1 MAEEPV
7 VIRRFRDLIEAE
19 LAKGR
24 LESAGIPSFVADE
37 NIVSIDGFYSNAI
50 GGLRLLVEP
59 QDAQAALTILDEPI
73 PEEIVEEDS
82 GLTSIQHRCR
92 GCGSLDVSFET
103 LDRAMGYSRM
113 FLNIPCPVGKHNW
126 KCHQC
131 GAEWVDD

>member
-37 NIVSIDGFYSNAI
+37 NIVSMDGFYSNAI

-59 QDAQAALTILDEPI
+59 QDAQAARTILDEPI
-73 PEEIVEEDS
+73 PEEIVEDS
-82 GLTSIQHRCR
+82 SLTSIQHRCR
-92 GCGSLDVSFET
+92 SCGSVDVSFET
-103 LDRAMGYSRM
+103 LDRAIGYSRM
-113 FLNIPCPVGKHNW
+113 FLNVPYPVDKHNW